1 MLARIG
7 VPRALLYYKYYPWWK
22 SFFEELGFQVVV
34 SCPTNKALLVA
45 GVAAA
50 SDETCL
56 PVKAFYGHVL
66 DLKDRVDYLFIPRMI
81 SVEKKTYT
89 CPKFLGLPDII
100 RGIDGL
106 PPIIETQV
114 NRREGCLAPLRA
126 YYRTGEE
133 LLEQEEY
140 SGERVRESFGRLWRA
155 LWKAERRLRHCQK
168 LMTSRGMT
176 FPQALQQLENRDGKK
191 RETSGKEEGPKQ
203 KNGSTKARCRIGLIG
218 HGYNIYDSY
227 VSKDILHC
235 LEVMGASVWTADMV
249 SPRAIHRQM
258 ARLPKDPFW
267 SYERE
272 VLGAAFY
279 FLEREEVDGIIQIV
293 SLACGPDS
301 MIAEMVYRQARRKG
315 DIPYMLLT
323 IDEHS
328 SEVGVVTRLEAFLDM
343 IHRGRKG

>member
-1 MLARIG
+1 MPVRIG
-7 VPRALLYYKYYPWWK
+7 VPRALLYYKYSLWWK

-34 SCPTNKALLVA
+34 SRPTNKALLAA
-45 GVAAA
+45 GGATAA
-50 SDETCL
+50 DETCV

-100 RGIDGL
+100 RGIEGL
-106 PPIIETQV
+106 PPIIDTQV
-114 NRREGCLAPLRA
+114 NRREGSLAPLRA
-126 YYRTGEE
+126 FYRTGEQ

-140 SGERVRESFGRLWRA
+140 SGERGRKGFGWLWRA
-155 LWKAERRLRHCQK
+155 LWKAERKLRRCQK
-168 LMTSRGMT
+168 LMISRGMT
-176 FPQALQQLENRDGKK
+176 FPQALRQMESRDGKR
-191 RETSGKEEGPKQ
+191 REASGKGEGPKQ
-203 KNGSTKARCRIGLIG
+203 ENGSAKARYRIGLIG

-227 VSKDILHC
+227 VSKDILHR
-235 LEVMGASVWTADMV
+235 LEAMRASVWTADMV
-249 SPRAIHRQM
+249 SPRAIHHQM

-279 FLEREEVDGIIQIV
+279 FLEKGEVDGIIQIV
-293 SLACGPDS
+293 SFACGPDS
-301 MIAEMVYRQARRKG
+301 MIAEMVHSYTWRKG

-343 IHRGRKG
+343 IHRGKC

>member
-133 LLEQEEY
+133 LLEQDEY

>member
-1 MLARIG
+1 MPARIG

-34 SCPTNKALLVA
+34 SRPTNKALLAA
-45 GVAAA
+45 GVATAA
-50 SDETCL
+50 DETCV

-100 RGIDGL
+100 QGIDGL
-106 PPIIETQV
+106 PPIIDTQV
-114 NRREGCLAPLRA
+114 NRREGSLAPLRA
-126 YYRTGEE
+126 FYRTGEQ

-140 SGERVRESFGRLWRA
+140 SRETGRKGFARLWRA
-155 LWKAERRLRHCQK
+155 LWKAERKLHRCQK
-168 LMTSRGMT
+168 LMISRGMT
-176 FPQALQQLENRDGKK
+176 FPQALRLIESKDGKGRK
-191 RETSGKEEGPKQ
+191 RSGKEEGPKQ
-203 KNGSTKARCRIGLIG
+203 ENGSAKARYRIGLIG

-227 VSKDILHC
+227 VSKDILHR
-235 LEVMGASVWTADMV
+235 LEAMGASVLTADMV
-249 SPRAIHRQM
+249 SPRAIHHQM

-272 VLGAAFY
+272 VLGAALY
-279 FLEREEVDGIIQIV
+279 FLEKGEVDGIIQIV
-293 SLACGPDS
+293 SFACGPDS
-301 MIAEMVYRQARRKG
+301 MIAEMVHRYAWRKG

-343 IHRGRKG
+343 IHREKC

>member
-1 MLARIG
+1 MPARIG

-34 SCPTNKALLVA
+34 SRPTNKALLAA
-45 GVAAA
+45 GVATA
-50 SDETCL
+50 SDETCV

-100 RGIDGL
+100 RGIEGL
-106 PPIIETQV
+106 PPIIDTQV
-114 NRREGCLAPLRA
+114 NRREGSLAPLGA
-126 YYRTGEE
+126 FYRTGEQ
-133 LLEQEEY
+133 LLKQEGY
-140 SGERVRESFGRLWRA
+140 TRERGRKGFARLWRA
-155 LWKAERRLRHCQK
+155 LWKAERKLRRCQK
-168 LMTSRGMT
+168 LMISRGMT
-176 FPQALQQLENRDGKK
+176 FPQALRLMESKDGK
-191 RETSGKEEGPKQ
+191 RRQISGKGEGPKQ
-203 KNGSTKARCRIGLIG
+203 ENGSAKATYQIGLIG

-227 VSKDILHC
+227 VSKDILHR
-235 LEVMGASVWTADMV
+235 LEAMGASVWTADMV
-249 SPRAIHRQM
+249 SPQAIHRQM

-272 VLGAAFY
+272 VLGAAFH

-293 SLACGPDS
+293 SFACGPDS
-301 MIAEMVYRQARRKG
+301 MIAEMVHRYAWRKG

-343 IHRGRKG
+343 IHRGKC

>member
-1 MLARIG
+1 
-7 VPRALLYYKYYPWWK
+7 
-22 SFFEELGFQVVV
+22 
-34 SCPTNKALLVA
+34 
-45 GVAAA
+45 
-50 SDETCL
+50 
-56 PVKAFYGHVL
+56 
-66 DLKDRVDYLFIPRMI
+66 
-81 SVEKKTYT
+81 
-89 CPKFLGLPDII
+89 LGLPDII

-133 LLEQEEY
+133 LLEQDEY

-176 FPQALQQLENRDGKK
+176 FPQALRQMESRDGKS
-191 RETSGKEEGPKQ
+191 REAGRKEEGPKQ

-227 VSKDILHC
+227 VSKGILHC
-235 LEVMGASVWTADMV
+235 LEAMGASVWTADMV

-293 SLACGPDS
+293 SFACGPDS

-328 SEVGVVTRLEAFLDM
+328 SEVGVV
-343 IHRGRKG
+343 